1 MATTDYLARK
11 ARVALR
17 LKSVWGSTGDLD
29 AGDTLTS
36 YLLIDPAQMKS
47 TPQLTR
53 EELQLT
59 SAAGLTPERA
69 RSITDYTSGIHRL
82 GFGGVAIR
90 DALPYL
96 FFLSLFK
103 ATETDLTVP
112 NPDNFQQVFV
122 PWGDSGVPDFTDP
135 FDPASSPSPNTKV
148 PSCNLLW
155 DWLTTEAGGT
165 VLNDAILNTL
175 NLTLNVNNQ
184 GIARFLQVSGEFV
197 GAGLVENFDSTSVTF
212 PGSAPAITTYNN
224 SSAFTLTLAGTVSY
238 SGCFKTWGLS
248 INNNVTSDCR
258 TTGGR
263 PNNWRINPE
272 YMIDFTIPCNDTTD
286 TLAGGLLAGTEQTI
300 TLSTGT
306 TQTLGYLNIVAKGS
320 LVGNLERIIENG
332 VWVYKGQLK
341 CELPSSGNSLT
352 VTMCSLTQLLAIP

>member
-1 MATTDYLARK
+1 MATDYLARK

-17 LKSVWGSTGDLD
+17 LKSTWGSTGDL
-29 AGDTLTS
+29 AAADTLTS
-36 YLLIDPAQMKS
+36 LLLIEPSQMKS
-47 TPQLTR
+47 TPSVTR
-53 EELQLT
+53 EEMSLT

-69 RSITDYTSGIHRL
+69 RSVTDYTSGIHRF
-82 GFGGVAIR
+82 GFGGVAIQ
-90 DALPYL
+90 DTLPYL
-96 FFLSLFK
+96 FFLALFK
-103 ATETDLTVP
+103 ASETDDTAAT
-112 NPDNFQQVFV
+112 PDDFQQVFI
-122 PWGDSGVPDFTDP
+122 PWADTAVPDFTDP
-135 FDPASSPSPNTKV
+135 FDPASSASPNTKV

-155 DWLTTEAGGT
+155 DWLQTDVGGT

-175 NLTLNVNNQ
+175 SLALNVNNQ

-224 SSAFTLTLAGTVSY
+224 ATPFTLTLAGTVSY
-238 SGCFKTWGLS
+238 SGCFKTYGLT
-248 INNNVTSDCR
+248 INNSVSSDCR

-263 PNNWRINPE
+263 PNNWRISPE
-272 YMIDFTIPCNDTTD
+272 YMVDFTIPCNDTTD

-306 TQTLGYLNIVAKGS
+306 SLSPGYLNIVAKGA
-320 LVGNLERIIENG
+320 LVGNLERVIENN

-341 CELPSSGNSLT
+341 CEKPSSGNSLAVT
-352 VTMCSLTQLLAIP
+352 VNSLTQLLVTP